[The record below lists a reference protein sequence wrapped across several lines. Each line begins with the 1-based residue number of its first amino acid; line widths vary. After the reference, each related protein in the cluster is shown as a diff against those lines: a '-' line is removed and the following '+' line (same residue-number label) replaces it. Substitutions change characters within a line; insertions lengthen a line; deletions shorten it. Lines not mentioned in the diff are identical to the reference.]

1 MHVPSDK
8 VVFTGD
14 ILFIEG
20 HPILWAGPVKNWI
33 NACDRIIAMQVDF
46 VVPGHGPVTDN
57 RGVRAVRDYL
67 VYIDIESRKRFES
80 GMSAI
85 EAAKDIDL
93 SLFSSWGDAERIAVN
108 VNSLYREYKGEE
120 QREEIT
126 LLFEQMAELSGLD
139 G

>member
-1 MHVPSDK
+1 MYK
-8 VVFTGD
+8 
-14 ILFIEG
+14 
-20 HPILWAGPVKNWI
+20 
-33 NACDRIIAMQVDF
+33 RQ
-46 VVPGHGPVTDN
+46 
-57 RGVRAVRDYL
+57 VRDYL

-139 G
+139 V

>member
-1 MHVPSDK
+1 M
-8 VVFTGD
+8 
-14 ILFIEG
+14 
-20 HPILWAGPVKNWI
+20 
-33 NACDRIIAMQVDF
+33 
-46 VVPGHGPVTDN
+46 PGHGPVTDN

-67 VYIDIESRKRFES
+67 VYIDAESRKRFDF

-93 SLFSSWGDAERIAVN
+93 SLFSSWGDRERIAVN
-108 VNSLYREYKGEE
+108 VNSLYREYKGEQ

-139 G
+139 D